1 MLISSSQY
9 FEACQNH
16 DEITP
21 INGIK
26 MAKKILINQN
36 ERAIFPYTSN

>member
-1 MLISSSQY
+1 MQSYY
-9 FEACQNH
+9 FLLKQFV